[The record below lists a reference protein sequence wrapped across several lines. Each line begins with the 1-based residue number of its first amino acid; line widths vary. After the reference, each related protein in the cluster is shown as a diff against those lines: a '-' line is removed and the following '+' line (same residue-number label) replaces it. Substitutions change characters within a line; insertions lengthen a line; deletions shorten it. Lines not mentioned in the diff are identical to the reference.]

1 MQKGEL
7 KTDTIKQKIDKST
20 QGIDTPQKIYDL
32 FKELQY
38 PPDKILNTSY
48 KRRIEEF
55 DFAKEE
61 KEKIRE
67 IYTVFSYDGDLN
79 IFLIETKSL
88 DNRLIKYITK
98 IFSNRYNMFL
108 LILTIDFSEMVFVF
122 PDIKPV
128 EAGKLKLK
136 ITKLII
142 RKDELYYTDIETIV
156 NLRLTGLET
165 DRMEIFKVWQ
175 TAFSVERVTEEF
187 FNDYVGIFDKLRNKF
202 LLQNMNK
209 KEAHEY
215 SLQLLNRI
223 MFIYFVSKKRWLKP
237 DEPRFMKWFW
247 GKYKEQKRKGA
258 IESNTFYEK
267 WLKVLFFEAFNNL
280 FSGKDYFPDELNK
293 IFYVTPFLNG
303 GLFNENDLD
312 KCFVEIEDDFF
323 DDIFEFF
330 EKYNFTIRE
339 DLPLYLEVAVD
350 PQMIGYV
357 YESLA
362 NVAEEIYERRDLG
375 IFYTPRVEVDFMAKR
390 ALVEYL
396 SKNLTDIPKEK
407 LYELVFEE
415 KDTEHYRDKIEK
427 YFSEK
432 GLWPKL
438 EEVLEDLSV
447 VDPACG
453 SGAFLVG
460 MLNILAELYKI
471 IYKHIGREWNDYR
484 VKKRIIGRS
493 LYGVDVMFWAV
504 QAAELRLW
512 LQLVIETD
520 IELKDRRK
528 EPLLPNLNI
537 NLRVGDSLVQEIGG
551 LNLDI
556 RNTALSDKLKKK
568 LEDLKQEK
576 IKYYNSESTAK
587 FAKREELI
595 NEESKI
601 FEEIV
606 TERIEKLEE
615 QIKNIEKKIHQLT
628 KPIQTDIYGN
638 DIKEPQET
646 LVKKEEALKRNLG
659 KIQEE
664 LSKLRIL
671 LPKIQKRENKL
682 FVWDIDFAEI
692 FAKGGFDI
700 VIGNPPYVRQ
710 KKISP
715 PNKLKEDVTLEDRKE
730 YKDKLIKATK
740 THFSVIKNIDRNS
753 DYYIYFYFAGLSLLN
768 ERGIFCFITS
778 NSWLDVSYGKGLQE
792 FLLKYVPIHAIYDN
806 QSRRS
811 FTHADVNTIIALFG
825 APKIRERDIYGFRN
839 NEWTALKNTA
849 KFVMFKKPFEEA
861 LNTKNLIDIEKI
873 KVGTKGGEITE
884 LVKNVVRTNDY
895 RVFPII
901 QEDLL
906 ENSWEYPEDYDR
918 KKGRFKAGSYEGNKW
933 GGKYL
938 RAPEIFYVILEKGK
952 GNLVELGKISKVR
965 RGFTT
970 GVNEFFYFPNKNFR
984 LFEKNDYFILI
995 PEKEGLPTDMKI
1007 EKDFLKP
1014 IVKSPRECK
1023 SLTVNLKD
1031 VKYKVLICHMSKE
1044 ELGRTHA
1051 LKYIEWG
1058 EEKGFHKVAT
1068 CRGRQPWWNLG
1079 IWEYPDMIWSDAYN
1093 DRYATFKVPHRHY
1106 ADKRFFYIYP
1116 ENDRLFGITRIY
1128 LNSIVTPLFIETDG
1142 IANLGEGVIYTN
1154 VYWLKKL
1161 PVLYDIEGNFPI
1173 EPFEHKKVIS
1183 VFTELGIN
1191 PEKPIRE
1198 QEPNPLP
1205 DRKELDNIVFDILG
1219 LTPEE
1224 RKEVYWAVCELVK
1237 NRLEKAKSLKR

>member
-1 MQKGEL
+1 M
-7 KTDTIKQKIDKST
+7 S
-20 QGIDTPQKIYDL
+20 
-32 FKELQY
+32 
-38 PPDKILNTSY
+38 
-48 KRRIEEF
+48 
-55 DFAKEE
+55 
-61 KEKIRE
+61 
-67 IYTVFSYDGDLN
+67 
-79 IFLIETKSL
+79 
-88 DNRLIKYITK
+88 
-98 IFSNRYNMFL
+98 
-108 LILTIDFSEMVFVF
+108 
-122 PDIKPV
+122 
-128 EAGKLKLK
+128 
-136 ITKLII
+136 
-142 RKDELYYTDIETIV
+142 
-156 NLRLTGLET
+156 
-165 DRMEIFKVWQ
+165 
-175 TAFSVERVTEEF
+175 
-187 FNDYVGIFDKLRNKF
+187 IFDKLRNKL

-247 GKYKEQKRKGA
+247 VKYKEQKRKGA
-258 IESNTFYEK
+258 IENNTFYEK

-312 KCFVEIEDDFF
+312 KCLVEIEDDFF

-415 KDTEHYRDKIEK
+415 KDTEQYRDKIEK

-460 MLNILAELYKI
+460 MLNILAELYKT

-556 RNTALSDKLKKK
+556 RNTTLSDKLKKK

-615 QIKNIEKKIHQLT
+615 QIKSIGKRIHQLT

-638 DIKEPQET
+638 DIKEPQEA
-646 LVKKEEALKRNLG
+646 LVKKEETLKRNLE

-671 LPKIQKRENKL
+671 FPKIQKRENKL

-692 FAKGGFDI
+692 FVEGGFDI

-710 KKISP
+710 EKISP

-730 YKDKLIKATK
+730 YKDELIKATE
-740 THFSVIKNIDRNS
+740 THFSVIKNIDRKS

-768 ERGIFCFITS
+768 ERGTFCFITS
-778 NSWLDVSYGKGLQE
+778 NSWLDVGYGKGLQE
-792 FLLKYVPIHAIYDN
+792 FLLKYVPIHAVYDN

-849 KFVMFKKPFEEA
+849 KFIMFKKPFEEV
-861 LNTKNLIDIEKI
+861 LNTKNLVDIEKV
-873 KVGTKGGEITE
+873 KVETRGEGIAE
-884 LVKNVVRTNDY
+884 LVRNVLRTDGY

-906 ENSWEYPEDYDR
+906 ENGWEYPGDYDEE
-918 KKGRFKAGSYEGNKW
+918 KGRFKAGSYEDNKW

-938 RAPEIFYVILEKGK
+938 RAPDIFYTILEKGK
-952 GNLVELGKISKVR
+952 GKMIKLGEIAKIKF
-965 RGFTT
+965 GIKT
-970 GVNEFFYFPNKNFR
+970 GANEFFYVDRETQIRWN
-984 LFEKNDYFILI
+984 I
-995 PEKEGLPTDMKI
+995 EKE
-1007 EKDFLKP
+1007 FLNP
-1014 IVKSPRECK
+1014 IIKSPRECK
-1023 SLTVNLKD
+1023 SILINQKDLKFNIFLC
-1031 VKYKVLICHMSKE
+1031 YKSKE
-1044 ELGRTHA
+1044 ELENTVA

-1058 EEKGFHKVAT
+1058 EEKGFHKRVT
-1068 CRGRQPWWNLG
+1068 CRGRRPWWNLG

-1093 DRYATFKVPHRHY
+1093 DRYATFKVPHGHY

-1191 PEKPIRE
+1191 PKKPIRE